1 VKGEYDDGEDW
12 GAVEDLVD
20 GLGLDPFDPFGRQ
33 SAGAATGS
41 RPVRWR
47 DLAPENA
54 ATEWAAL
61 RDWVQWVTTRFDI
74 PVTVIPNCWWRHPA
88 LVDELSALHVAWR
101 TAYDPQ
107 DSGLGPLMWLER
119 WHAARTR
126 LRAAYSGSC
135 SNGHKDIKR
144 RSWDDVT
151 DQGEWDAWVKDTHGQ

>member
-1 VKGEYDDGEDW
+1 MKGEYDDGEDW
-12 GAVEDLVD
+12 GPVEDLVD
-20 GLGLDPFDPFGRQ
+20 RLGLDPFDPFGRQ
-33 SAGAATGS
+33 GADAAAGS

-47 DLAPENA
+47 DLGPEDAAP
-54 ATEWAAL
+54 EWAAL

-74 PVTVIPNCWWRHPA
+74 PITLIPNCWWQHPA
-88 LVDELSALHVAWR
+88 LVEELSALHVAWR

-135 SNGHKDIKR
+135 SNGHKDTKR
-144 RSWDDVT
+144 RSWKDVT
-151 DQGEWDAWVKDTHGQ
+151 NQGKWDAWVKDTHGQ